1 MNQQVGASQ
10 SSSVD
15 GPRYLI
21 PENEYDYGH
30 PEVVF
35 WTNYFMNEAQKLN
48 VFANIKATIESKR
61 SRLAAET
68 MANAW
73 YDFSCYVPVF
83 ITKAVA
89 QTDDPE
95 RQHHL
100 IQIAYDELGGRDKS
114 LIHSKLFL
122 DAIAGIGISV
132 SARPSGASV
141 KDVLR
146 VLDQILVGTKGQYGI
161 VGLLLSFEIIA
172 QENIETVYDCLSYN
186 DASRES
192 LSATPFFKIHRADET
207 EHIRHSIANF
217 LRFCKTEAQREEFRK
232 SFDDGLYFWHRFW
245 DQCARMI
252 NVAASLSPR
261 APEGKKISLHP
272 AEQDSHR
279 YAAAEVRGVDGL
291 IASKG

>member
-1 MNQQVGASQ
+1 MSQ
-10 SSSVD
+10 EAAIAQNTIVD

-21 PENEYDYGH
+21 PEDEYDYGH
-30 PEVVF
+30 PEVIF
-35 WTNYFMNEAQKLN
+35 WTHYFMNEAQKLN
-48 VFANIKATIESKR
+48 VFANIKATLDSKR
-61 SRLAAET
+61 SRVAAET
-68 MANAW
+68 MATAW

-122 DAIAGIGISV
+122 DAISGININVKGQSPAG
-132 SARPSGASV
+132 SV
-141 KDVLR
+141 KEVLS
-146 VLDQILVGTKGQYGI
+146 VLDRIMVGTKSQFGI

-172 QENIETVYDCLSYN
+172 QENIETVYECLCYN
-186 DASRES
+186 EASREI

-217 LRFCKTEAQREEFRK
+217 LRFCKTDTQREEFRK
-232 SFDDGLYFWHRFW
+232 SFDDGLYFWNRFW
-245 DQCARMI
+245 DQCARLI
-252 NVAASLSPR
+252 NVATSSAPR
-261 APEGKKISLHP
+261 AALEGNKISLHP
-272 AEQDSHR
+272 A
-279 YAAAEVRGVDGL
+279 AVAELRGAEAMAV
-291 IASKG
+291 SKG